1 MFIRTARTWGHI
13 PIRGPGL
20 TWGMATGGTPEM
32 PFSFLPTTCIIS
44 EYLFIKIMVPEFFL
58 FDQSSNLSFQP
69 EKNKNQQYKN
79 PLRKLLNVRSKYDK
93 NKKHRGFLGQ

>member
-1 MFIRTARTWGHI
+1 
-13 PIRGPGL
+13 
-20 TWGMATGGTPEM
+20 
-32 PFSFLPTTCIIS
+32 
-44 EYLFIKIMVPEFFL
+44 MVPEFFL